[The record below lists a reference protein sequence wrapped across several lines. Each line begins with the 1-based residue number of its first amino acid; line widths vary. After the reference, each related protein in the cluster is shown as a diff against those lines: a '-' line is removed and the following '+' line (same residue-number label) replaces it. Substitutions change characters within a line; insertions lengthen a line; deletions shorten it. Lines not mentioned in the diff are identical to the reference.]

1 MSRGSCVQRS
11 PGTPSSILD
20 RAGASLPLDRCDG
33 PADPAAVN
41 PSPMAAVPAD
51 CSMTR
56 RFAVAC
62 GVLSQYVR
70 AGGAHAM
77 TAAPPAAVP
86 PLFVAPAAGAA
97 TATQQEGANSAAQQ
111 LTIFYGRRV
120 VVLDACPPEKAAE
133 LIRLAAAAQGAPAPG
148 EAPPLVDM
156 PLARKASLR
165 RFLAKRK
172 DRSSSTSCGA
182 SYDRRHPQDEE
193 EPQQQPAAKKGK
205 VAPTREEAAAAASS
219 SSSWLALGSL
229 DAMHGL

>member
-1 MSRGSCVQRS
+1 VSHGSCVQRS
-11 PGTPSSILD
+11 PGTPSSSILD
-20 RAGASLPLDRCDG
+20 RAGASLPLDRRDG

-41 PSPMAAVPAD
+41 PSPMAAAPAD
-51 CSMTR
+51 TMTR

-70 AGGAHAM
+70 AGGALAM
-77 TAAPPAAVP
+77 VP
-86 PLFVAPAAGAA
+86 PLFLAPAPAA
-97 TATQQEGANSAAQQ
+97 QQEGANGAAQQ
-111 LTIFYGRRV
+111 LTIFYGGRV

-156 PLARKASLR
+156 PLVRKASLR

-172 DRSSSTSCGA
+172 DRSSSTSCA
-182 SYDRRHPQDEE
+182 PYDRHHDEE
-193 EPQQQPAAKKGK
+193 PDQQPAAKKGK
-205 VAPTREEAAAAASS
+205 VAPTREDAAAASS